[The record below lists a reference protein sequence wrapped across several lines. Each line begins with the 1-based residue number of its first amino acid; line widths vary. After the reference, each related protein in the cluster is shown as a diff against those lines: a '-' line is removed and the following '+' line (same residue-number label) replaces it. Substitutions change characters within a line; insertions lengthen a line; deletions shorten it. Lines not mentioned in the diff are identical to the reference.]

1 MITNVKRVSRG
12 SQAICE
18 EQSAGAVRLR
28 RRIIELLSDCVSK
41 SENKRDT
48 HRSHK
53 INEIQKTAGIS
64 VLAVFCLNT
73 FNKEQLWKKDVL
85 S

>member
-1 MITNVKRVSRG
+1 MK
-12 SQAICE
+12 E
-18 EQSAGAVRLR
+18 
-28 RRIIELLSDCVSK
+28 IIVAS
-41 SENKRDT
+41 NNA
-48 HRSHK
+48 HK